1 MRQNPAQSPLL
12 YSSMK
17 LSIILTSK
25 AKSQLLLSPLVSS
38 LTNLGLVRE
47 ETNVTLSSILL
58 SGQCSQFTSP
68 MAVVRAAVLVQM
80 ALLPWPQLIGPE
92 RVT

>member
-1 MRQNPAQSPLL
+1 M
-12 YSSMK
+12 
-17 LSIILTSK
+17 
-25 AKSQLLLSPLVSS
+25 
-38 LTNLGLVRE
+38 
-47 ETNVTLSSILL
+47 TLSSILL
-58 SGQCSQFTSP
+58 SEQCSQFTSP